1 MEGPQGTQGT
11 GSSLVGLVTQVPPLP
26 RGPRAPEPRS
36 RGAPE
41 PRGRLEQSQDIQ
53 MESGKRGS
61 HDGRGCD
68 VIGPLVKEEH
78 AVMIQD
84 RNSREQ
90 RGDRRRQEEEE
101 RRRIAMETRTILRK
115 L

>member
-1 MEGPQGTQGT
+1 
-11 GSSLVGLVTQVPPLP
+11 
-26 RGPRAPEPRS
+26 
-36 RGAPE
+36 
-41 PRGRLEQSQDIQ
+41 
-53 MESGKRGS
+53 MESGKRGG

-68 VIGPLVKEEH
+68 VIGPLVKEEQ

-101 RRRIAMETRTILRK
+101 ERRRIAMETRTILRK